1 MSRSSKHIEV
11 SSEKTQS
18 HKRFLKRVNQNRSAV
33 LDIKVPSS
41 KKYKTNSNSS
51 SSTKKIQISLN
62 SRNFLPEAESVGEEG
77 TAQHIR
83 SPIVKRGKSSS
94 QSMDILHPIPV
105 DDSSKKSYKE
115 KIILLSVENSG
126 LKQQVE
132 FYKEQLKVYQK
143 TISDMSTKY
152 ENSKG
157 ENLELEQKITQILI
171 ENRKFSDENEKLIN
185 MLRFLESGKGS
196 FANKEFIQE
205 ALEAKILSIDQDRD
219 EKAEKYKKI
228 MNKLIGTLQEF
239 INMQEWVLS
248 LVTSPYPKKELA
260 ESEDNLK
267 GIIERL
273 QVEIIYYQSQL
284 SSEKVIE
291 KSYCTSLSSSV
302 LYSPQFSPT
311 KTIRYTNLQEFLS
324 PSKNSLINIGL

>member
-1 MSRSSKHIEV
+1 MSRSSKNTEV
-11 SSEKTQS
+11 SAEKTLS
-18 HKRFLKRVNQNRSAV
+18 HKRFLSRVNRSAV
-33 LDIKVPSS
+33 LEVPSNNG
-41 KKYKTNSNSS
+41 KKTKTHSNSS
-51 SSTKKIQISLN
+51 SRIKKIQISLN

-105 DDSSKKSYKE
+105 EISTKKSYQE
-115 KIILLSVENSG
+115 KITALTVENTG
-126 LKQQVE
+126 LKQQVG

-152 ENSKG
+152 ENAKG
-157 ENLELEQKITQILI
+157 ENLEMEEKITQILI
-171 ENRKFSDENEKLIN
+171 ENRKILEENEKLIN
-185 MLRFLESGKGS
+185 MLRFLESGQGS

-228 MNKLIGTLQEF
+228 LNKLISTLQEF

-248 LVTSPYPKKELA
+248 LVTSPYPKQELN
-260 ESEDNLK
+260 ESEENLK
-267 GIIERL
+267 NLVERL

-284 SSEKVIE
+284 SSEKVVE

-302 LYSPQFSPT
+302 LYSPQVSPT
-311 KTIRYTNLQEFLS
+311 KTMRFTNLQEFLS
-324 PSKNSLINIGL
+324 PPHNSLVNIGF